1 MPPSV
6 IGQLV
11 GALVISFLIVRAMLW
26 TVRRVLNP
34 VGRVLYAYGMSL
46 AFALLVA
53 SYSFG
58 LVGALANYGLPIT
71 LFASIELLRAR
82 RAKTTE
88 PTDNSSLRV
97 NRAAIVA
104 VINSVSERFEPWF
117 FLGGGLLVAFGLP
130 ARWKQALHG
139 SSWGARPVLVLGLIC
154 ISMGSL
160 QLGIRLFVGGLKT
173 TGFTRPLGQM
183 VIATLLNAVL
193 AVGLAVCALLI
204 GEKWNAGDPTS
215 AAWDGWTLAIA
226 AVLLVGQGAV
236 LPLYSWWGWSGDRD
250 RDKFVDDVANVLKGT
265 EGARKGSELAAP
277 TAPPDETRKPSLN

>member
-1 MPPSV
+1 MASVQPSHAA
-6 IGQLV
+6 LV
-11 GALVISFLIVRAMLW
+11 GSPAFHFSPIRSAHTARPTASTAFNNVAM
-26 TVRRVLNP
+26 TICP
-34 VGRVLYAYGMSL
+34 SGRVKPVVLRPPTKRRMPSCSEPMEMQMRPKTSTGRAPQDDPCSACFQRAGSPK
-46 AFALLVA
+46 ATSSPPPRKNHGSNRSDTLLMTA
-53 SYSFG
+53 TIAARLTRREELSFG

-160 QLGIRLFVGGLKT
+160 Q
-173 TGFTRPLGQM
+173 
-183 VIATLLNAVL
+183 
-193 AVGLAVCALLI
+193 
-204 GEKWNAGDPTS
+204 
-215 AAWDGWTLAIA
+215 
-226 AVLLVGQGAV
+226 
-236 LPLYSWWGWSGDRD
+236 
-250 RDKFVDDVANVLKGT
+250 
-265 EGARKGSELAAP
+265 
-277 TAPPDETRKPSLN
+277 